1 MKEGE
6 VFTKILRGSIVPRL
20 GKLVARWVFGVL
32 ATALAVPGVAQ
43 VSTATLNGTV
53 ADNTGAVIP
62 GARIVVVQSQTNFTT
77 ETVSGPD
84 GSFRVPSIPVGPYVV
99 RVSREGFSKYEQ
111 GGIVLTVG
119 QVATLQVAMAVGAQT
134 QNVVVTAESPA
145 VESTNNTIQSVVEEN
160 VVSNLPLNGRNP
172 AALMYTA
179 AGITDATLNP
189 EGTNANSTVAGGVLP
204 DESAPTTNGVR
215 PGGTYFSLDGAG
227 NVDPFNVIGGPFPN
241 PDATQEFSVVSG
253 SYGARYVS
261 APGGAVNIVSKSGT
275 NQIHGSAF
283 EYLRNGYFNAENY
296 FATVPDT
303 LKRNQF
309 GFAAGGPVLK
319 NKLFA
324 FGSYEQTLI
333 RAQTLINSY
342 VGINTPEENMRAGQF
357 KSAITG
363 QIVQVPMST
372 VASNLMKYIP
382 PPNYSLGGVHA
393 YYNTTVPNDTNN
405 PQWVAKI
412 DYNAGQH
419 RLFTRYFSEHTNT
432 PADQMLSSSETASG
446 KNALTA
452 QGFSSG
458 FWDDLALGDTWSSK
472 SGSWIV
478 DARASWM
485 RADNKGGAAS
495 SLADLSLSKL
505 GATGVTDG
513 VHPALPTFYALGGLF
528 ASANSHGENPRT
540 NWDHSVDVM
549 HPFSKHE
556 LSFGTD
562 FRFVGLNQKNY
573 TGQNPAFVFVG
584 LNSLFTGY
592 GPLDNNA
599 YADLI
604 LGRPYEWLQADGNF
618 SKINGKLFGLY
629 AEDKYRVTG
638 RMTLTGGLRWDP
650 YLPYAPASNHID
662 CWNPGQQSQVFTNA
676 PLGLIYPG
684 DPGCSAGGT
693 TSKYMIIQP
702 RLGVAYRLDQKGN
715 TALRAGYGMYS
726 TQFQLIS
733 LLGFSAPPFVR
744 NFLQVQPVTR
754 TSIDAPWTSQGLANP
769 FEGGFHDA
777 SYKPPADVSFDVAK
791 QIGFSPS
798 GIDRNFR
805 PAYVNQWTLSLQHAF
820 TSSDSMELAYVGT
833 QGIHIS
839 QSYDANLPVYNGNSA
854 KPGSTRPYASEGLG
868 QLLTLVSNSTSSYH
882 GMNATYHH
890 RNKGGLDLVGAF
902 NWSKCLD
909 DGSQPPST
917 SGVFGATGVGDNS
930 VGDGAYLPGARYGR
944 CDFDQNLTFRTTAVW
959 NSPALKEQNMV
970 LRAVAGSWIVSG
982 LVVADAGQP
991 FSITDSANNSQTG
1004 LGLDRADWSTTSV
1017 PAYINGKLNPAAFQ
1031 KNAPGTYGNVQRN
1044 NFRSD
1049 NYVHVDPAMMK
1060 TFPLGTE
1067 LLHLMFRAEAFNVFN
1082 DPNFL
1087 APNSDFNSAT
1097 FGVVGAARDPRIL
1110 QFSLKLLF

>member
-1 MKEGE
+1 MREGE
-6 VFTKILRGSIVPRL
+6 MFTRSPRSFTESWISKLAGL
-20 GKLVARWVFGVL
+20 GLLGVL
-32 ATALAVPGVAQ
+32 AMILALPGLAQ

-53 ADNTGAVIP
+53 QDNTGAVIS
-62 GARIVVVQSQTNFTT
+62 GAKVAAIQTQTNFAT

-84 GSFRVPSIPVGPYVV
+84 GSFRLPSIPVGPYVL
-99 RVSREGFSKYEQ
+99 RVTKEGFSKYEQ
-111 GGIVLTVG
+111 AGIVLTVG
-119 QVATLQVAMAVGAQT
+119 QVATLQISMSVGAQT
-134 QNVVVTAESPA
+134 QDVVVTAEAPA
-145 VESTNNTIQSVVEEN
+145 VESTNSTIQTVVEEN

-189 EGTNANSTVAGGVLP
+189 IGTNPNSTVAGGALS

-261 APGGAVNIVSKSGT
+261 APGGAVNIVTKSGT

-283 EYLRNGYFNAENY
+283 EYIRNGFFNAENY

-309 GFAAGGPVLK
+309 GFAAGGPILK

-333 RAQTLINSY
+333 RAQTLINDY
-342 VGINTPEENMRAGQF
+342 VGIVTPTENMQKGQF

-363 QIVQVPMST
+363 QSVQLPMST
-372 VASNLMKYIP
+372 VAANLMKYIP
-382 PPNYSLGGVHA
+382 PPNYSLGGNLA
-393 YYNTTVPNDTNN
+393 YYNTTVPNKTDN
-405 PQWVAKI
+405 PQWVAKL
-412 DYNAGQH
+412 DYNLGQH
-419 RLFTRYFSEHTNT
+419 RLFARYFTEHTNT
-432 PADQMLSSSETASG
+432 PADEMRSSSETSSG

-458 FWDDLALGDTWSSK
+458 FWDDLAFGDTWSSK

-485 RADNKGGAAS
+485 KANNAGGAAK
-495 SLADLSLSKL
+495 SLADLSLTKL
-505 GATGVTDG
+505 GGTGVSDG
-513 VHPALPTFYALGGLF
+513 VYPSLPTFYALGGLF
-528 ASANSHGENPRT
+528 ASGSSYGQNVRT
-540 NWDHSVDVM
+540 SWDYSVDAM
-549 HPFSKHE
+549 HPFRKHE

-562 FRFVGLNQKNY
+562 FRFVGLNQTNL

-592 GPLDNNA
+592 GPLDNNG

-618 SKINGKLFGLY
+618 SKINGHLFGLY
-629 AEDKYRVTG
+629 AEDKYRASS
-638 RMTLTGGLRWDP
+638 RLTLTGGVRWDP
-650 YLPYAPASNHID
+650 YIPYAPEKNHMD
-662 CWNPGQQSQVFTNA
+662 CWNPGQQSHVFTNA

-684 DPGCSAGGT
+684 DAGCSAGGT
-693 TSKYMIIQP
+693 TSKYLMIQP
-702 RLGVAYRLDQKGN
+702 RVGVAYRLDQSGN
-715 TALRAGYGMYS
+715 SAVRAGWGMYS

-744 NFLQVQPVTR
+744 SFLQVQPVTQ
-754 TSIDAPWTSQGLANP
+754 TSIDAPWTSQGLTDP
-769 FEGGFHDA
+769 FAGGFYDA
-777 SYKPPADVSFDVAK
+777 SYQPPSSVSFDVAK
-791 QIGFSPS
+791 AIGFSPS
-798 GIDRNFR
+798 AIDRNFK

-820 TSSDSMELAYVGT
+820 KSSESIELAYVGT
-833 QGIHIS
+833 QGIHIA
-839 QSYDANLPVYNGNSA
+839 QSYDSNLPVYNGDSA

-868 QLLTLVSNSTSSYH
+868 QLLTLVSNSTSSYN
-882 GMNATYHH
+882 GLNATYHH
-890 RNKGGLDLVGAF
+890 RSKGGLDLVSAF

-909 DGSQPPST
+909 DGSMPPST
-917 SGVFGATGVGDNS
+917 AGAFGATGVGDNS
-930 VGDGAYLPGARYGR
+930 VADGAFLPAVRRGR

-959 NSPALKEQNMV
+959 NSPELKGRNLA
-970 LRAVAGSWIVSG
+970 LRAIAGSWIVSG
-982 LVVADAGQP
+982 LFVADAGQP
-991 FSITDSANNSQTG
+991 FSITDSAGNSQTG
-1004 LGLDRADWSTTSV
+1004 LGLDRADWNTTQA
-1017 PAYINGKLNPAAFQ
+1017 PAYVNGKLNAAAFQ

-1044 NFRSD
+1044 SFRSP
-1049 NYVHVDPAMMK
+1049 NLVHIDPAVMK

-1067 LLHLMFRAEAFNVFN
+1067 RLHFMFRAEAFNLLN
-1082 DPNFL
+1082 HPNFY
-1087 APNSDFNSAT
+1087 APGSDLNST
-1097 FGVVGAARDPRIL
+1097 GFGLTGSARDPRIL
-1110 QFSLKLLF
+1110 QFSGKLLF